1 MTTRVIDKVMDAA
14 DQLREQ
20 AVEGER
26 IGKLT
31 DQTVKIM
38 KSAGNIRLLQPKEYG
53 GLAVHPREFAETV
66 MATAA
71 DGLDFPANVAFG
83 TGPAAIGTGAG
94 NRTQLYITNMGSRGR
109 HALMVMDVGIAGL
122 PLPMPVDIK

>member
-1 MTTRVIDKVMDAA
+1 MTTRVIDKVMDTA

-20 AVEGER
+20 AVEAEKV
-26 IGKLT
+26 GKLT

-53 GLAVHPREFAETV
+53 GLEVHPREFAETV

-71 DGLDFPANVAFG
+71 LFIPM
-83 TGPAAIGTGAG
+83 TK
-94 NRTQLYITNMGSRGR
+94 L
-109 HALMVMDVGIAGL
+109 L
-122 PLPMPVDIK
+122 P